1 MVVVRPESEEY
12 CVDLF
17 EIVVLDK
24 LEQTAVARAGSR
36 RADELVAAV
45 ARADS
50 RRADAA
56 AELVPFDQLFEEYGD
71 EDALEILVDF
81 VILEFLCIQT

>member
-24 LEQTAVARAGSR
+24 LEQAAVARAGSR
-36 RADELVAAV
+36 RAEELMAAV
-45 ARADS
+45 VAHAHV
-50 RRADAA
+50 
-56 AELVPFDQLFEEYGD
+56 AELVPFDDELFEEESGGD

-81 VILEFLCIQT
+81 VNLEFLCIQT